1 MKARRVYA
9 DDGSSHIEP
18 PLDQEWS
25 DLEKLKW
32 KAEVSSDDSGLE
44 IHVAPGQYYIEDERQ
59 PYFYTVNL
67 PHSSSGP
74 HTFNEAWTHMNGI
87 VSGAQEVRRSL

>member
-25 DLEKLKW
+25 ELEKLKW
-32 KAEVSSDDSGLE
+32 KAEVASDDSGLE
-44 IHVAPGQYYIEDERQ
+44 IGVAPGEYHIGGVRQ
-59 PYFYTVNL
+59 PYFYTVNT

-74 HTFNEAWTHMNGI
+74 HTFDEAWTRMNGI
-87 VSGAQEVRRSL
+87 VTGAQEVRRSL